1 MIDSN
6 QILGGIS
13 LKKIIAKPVGMFEL
27 FYDLIFVYAIS
38 RITTMIHH
46 PVNGSIPLVTFLQFL
61 LVVIVVMQIWLYQ
74 VIYFNRYSKNQFLDI
89 GGLVLNMFVAV
100 YLANNINTE
109 WRITFHYFNIA
120 MAVMILILFC
130 QYLFVKADNNDKQA
144 FLIILGL
151 ECILIIVGLIIG
163 YPVGIYFCISGYIV
177 GFILP
182 LFLKGMFKA
191 ERVNF
196 PHLVERVSL
205 IVIIA
210 FGEAI
215 VNLTSYFNSKTPLV
229 YAAFLF
235 LSLVLMFASYVVLS
249 DELIDH
255 HQISKGFILMYSH
268 IAIVVAILLSTV
280 AILYLQV
287 QNINKTFLFFLIIF
301 AMALYY
307 FSLAINQVY
316 NKSECRFS
324 IRNLLT
330 FLLIFALG
338 VSYLW
343 FVIES
348 KIGISICLLIWNL
361 VFFLEF
367 YLRGNKHE
375 FR

>member
-27 FYDLIFVYAIS
+27 FYDLVFVYAIS
-38 RITTMIHH
+38 RITAMIHH

-74 VIYFNRYSKNQFLDI
+74 VIYFNRYSKNRFLDI

-109 WRITFHYFNIA
+109 WQITFHYFNIA
-120 MAVMILILFC
+120 MAAMILILFC

-144 FLIILGL
+144 FLIILGI
-151 ECILIIVGLIIG
+151 EFILIIVGLIIG

-301 AMALYY
+301 SIALYY

>member
-27 FYDLIFVYAIS
+27 FYDLVFVYAIS
-38 RITTMIHH
+38 RITAMIHH

-109 WRITFHYFNIA
+109 WQITFHYFNIA

-144 FLIILGL
+144 FLIILGI
-151 ECILIIVGLIIG
+151 EFILIIVGLIIG
-163 YPVGIYFCISGYIV
+163 YPVGVYFCISGYIV

-287 QNINKTFLFFLIIF
+287 HDINKTFLFFLIIF
-301 AMALYY
+301 SMALYY

-330 FLLIFALG
+330 LLLIFALG